1 MHNKENAVRNER
13 RESGGVFS
21 SLLEHPQPETECS
34 MEALV
39 VSLRQDNHR
48 LRTKCNQHIKRLQ
61 SYREGGQQVLNFTS
75 KFGSLGT
82 GIRAW
87 LAAVAGFTGK
97 ELSNEEYEKVIAS
110 TLILLCQFDG
120 LGATESDTR
129 IYTPASKEVNI
140 LYENILKKMGIEAT
154 STLDGHVSSI
164 KAANSQGTA

>member
-61 SYREGGQQVLNFTS
+61 SYLGKADNKSLTSRPSSGPWDGHTSLACGG
-75 KFGSLGT
+75 
-82 GIRAW
+82 
-87 LAAVAGFTGK
+87 
-97 ELSNEEYEKVIAS
+97 
-110 TLILLCQFDG
+110 C
-120 LGATESDTR
+120 R
-129 IYTPASKEVNI
+129 IYGK
-140 LYENILKKMGIEAT
+140 
-154 STLDGHVSSI
+154 
-164 KAANSQGTA
+164 GTFE